1 MSSTSKSLNSHILC
15 NNSNTTVTK
24 ANKIHVELLSYVLK
38 EINEKI
44 KKQNTF
50 DFSNKEKSIINK
62 EDENNKYMF
71 EKKNVIKEKNSND
84 TSFSSNDD
92 EDGEDGE
99 SSSDMSCSEES
110 IIN

>member
-15 NNSNTTVTK
+15 NNSNTITTK
-24 ANKIHVELLSYVLK
+24 ANKIHAELLSYVLR

-44 KKQNTF
+44 TKENIF

-62 EDENNKYMF
+62 EVENNKYIF

-99 SSSDMSCSEES
+99 SSSDMSCIEES